1 MQTTLPRHVAR
12 SAYLSERRALP
23 MISKFLIEVA
33 YWFTQRSEKTQR
45 QRLRAED
52 ISTHLAKDIGINTVR
67 YDRRSVHLFPSN
79 HL

>member
-1 MQTTLPRHVAR
+1 MQSTLPRHVAH

-33 YWFTQRSEKTQR
+33 YWFTQRAEQSH
-45 QRLRAED
+45 RLRLRSHD
-52 ISTHLAKDIGINTVR
+52 LSDHLAKDIGINTVR